1 MPIHGDDGNN
11 VIDLVGDSSSDDDD
25 IAVVVPL
32 TINNTNANNNRNSL
46 TNNRAAAP
54 PSSQHRSHSGAAGPS
69 AGPVSSR
76 NNNANDTALAR
87 PPVCALLDDP
97 DDSLPGINPL
107 FNSLSRCPQ
116 SSGSNT
122 SVVGDDADGSG
133 TDEELYEAL
142 QRDPLPSIYT
152 NKNSDSSKS
161 NTGAN
166 QSNPN
171 SGVNINVNAN
181 ATNALG
187 SAAASSSGGAAA
199 GPSTSTASPTRVVT
213 VIQDADLSPISTVHT
228 HHHHHYF
235 HPFSQQQAQERAQE
249 RAQELTQH
257 HAQQQRQQQLQ
268 LEPSPSASVV
278 SIPSSS
284 ASPVSPA
291 VRVTSVASVTPTPS
305 PAAGRRRTL
314 ASNSQSQVM
323 STQQVQDLVESVN
336 LDGDDDDSNNGDPDP
351 AGAATRRTE
360 TDNLEITNSFA
371 RDLATLS
378 SSFSNATEEVPTPTC
393 LSIPLLKH
401 QRQALAW
408 MCKREAEVQVNNHP
422 RGGILADDQ
431 GFGKTLSLLA
441 LMARNRPP
449 GDEPGDDTKSWG
461 NLVIAPTSIL
471 RQWATEIREK
481 FDEIHHPS
489 ILIYHGQGRAR
500 ESSALVGYDI
510 VITSYGVVAQE
521 YAREESTHIFDPRL
535 GKRRTI
541 IRHRMPGPLFR
552 VRWYRIVLD
561 EAQSIKNRL
570 SEAHRAVCNLH
581 AHCRWV
587 ATGTPIQNS
596 LDDLYSLLVFLRYN
610 FVSSYAEWRQ
620 KFKNPLE
627 KSFNSERRERVFGQ
641 FQFILGPVLL
651 RRAKYDRINGQP
663 VIALTKRNVRIL
675 ELDFTAVERQHY
687 SRQEERAV
695 RELEHMRN
703 EAMESNFQTLAH
715 ALVVLLRLRQACNH
729 PKLCNWFSNELIQF
743 SDEEIE
749 ATMHRLGT
757 GDGNGSNGQ
766 SASLLSLFKE
776 ETRARLMREL
786 EPGSGVHLTCP
797 ICMDVLL
804 TEGVFTR
811 CGHVFCNEDFAE
823 WASSND
829 SCPSC
834 RSGLGAEPQ
843 TVPLDGVRLEVHATH
858 RKKQLEEE
866 QKEKERLAKQ
876 AKKEKA
882 AAKRAKKKAKKE
894 EGDEDLIE
902 VMDDED
908 DEDSDDDDDDED
920 DDDKDDNDE
929 GDEEEYE
936 NLIAQRLLGNS
947 SNKRGRQSNGSQDGR
962 IITPRK
968 RRRVSS
974 IGGTSG
980 PTSASKSSKSKKGA
994 AAGGDDDDDDD
1005 DPTGG
1010 LGLGTSTKIKAFI
1023 SEYRAILETT
1033 EDKVLCFSQWTR
1045 MLDLVEEQLAPYG
1058 LEYVRLDGTMSVDER
1073 AEVVRLFHTR
1083 SKCRLMLVSL
1093 KAGST
1098 GLNLIAANWVFL
1110 LDSWWNPAVE
1120 DQAIDRVHRIGQ
1132 QKDVNVVKL
1141 KIRNSVEDRIL
1152 ALQERKRAIADAAL
1166 GKEGLQVLG
1175 RRRLTMRDIMSL
1187 FTDVYRNV
1195 QNRARA
1201 IDAAVGGVIGTAGS
1215 SAATAGRPR
1224 AQRNRLHDM
1233 TNVLQS
1239 FEHQMRNASNSG
1251 GSSSRNQFTRL

>member
-1 MPIHGDDGNN
+1 MPIHGDDDNNN
-11 VIDLVGDSSSDDDD
+11 VIDLVDDSSSDDDD

-32 TINNTNANNNRNSL
+32 TVNTTNTTNTTTNNINRNSS
-46 TNNRAAAP
+46 TNQRTAAP
-54 PSSQHRSHSGAAGPS
+54 PSQRRSHSGAAGPS
-69 AGPVSSR
+69 AGPVSSST
-76 NNNANDTALAR
+76 NNANDTALAR

-107 FNSLSRCPQ
+107 FNSLSRRPQ

-152 NKNSDSSKS
+152 NKNNDSSKFNS
-161 NTGAN
+161 GAN
-166 QSNPN
+166 QSNANP
-171 SGVNINVNAN
+171 NVNTNVTAN
-181 ATNALG
+181 PTNALG
-187 SAAASSSGGAAA
+187 GAAIISSGGAATA
-199 GPSTSTASPTRVVT
+199 PSTTTASPACVVT
-213 VIQDADLSPISTVHT
+213 VTQDADLSPTSAAVHT
-228 HHHHHYF
+228 HHNHHHHYD
-235 HPFSQQQAQERAQE
+235 HPVSQQQAQEPTLE
-249 RAQELTQH
+249 RAQELAQQH
-257 HAQQQRQQQLQ
+257 VQQRQQQQQQQLQ
-268 LEPSPSASVV
+268 QQEPSPSASVV
-278 SIPSSS
+278 SVPSSS

-291 VRVTSVASVTPTPS
+291 VRVTSIASVTPTPS
-305 PAAGRRRTL
+305 PTTDRRRTS

-323 STQQVQDLVESVN
+323 STQQIQDLVESVN
-336 LDGDDDDSNNGDPDP
+336 LDDDDDDDDPDP
-351 AGAATRRTE
+351 SGAETRRTE

-378 SSFSNATEEVPTPTC
+378 CSFSNATEEAPTPTS

-449 GDEPGDDTKSWG
+449 GDEPGEENTKSWG

-471 RQWATEIREK
+471 RQWAAEIHEK

-489 ILIYHGQGRAR
+489 ILIYHGQGRTR
-500 ESSALVGYDI
+500 DTSALVGYDI
-510 VITSYGVVAQE
+510 VITSYGIVAQE
-521 YAREESTHIFDPRL
+521 YAREDSIQAFDPRL
-535 GKRRTI
+535 GRRRTI
-541 IRHRMPGPLFR
+541 HRHRMPGPLFR
-552 VRWYRIVLD
+552 VTWYRIVLD

-570 SEAHRAVCNLH
+570 SEAHRAVCKLR
-581 AHCRWV
+581 AKCRWV

-596 LDDLYSLLVFLRYN
+596 LDDLYSLLVFLRYE

-620 KFKNPLE
+620 KFRNPLE
-627 KSFNSERRERVFGQ
+627 RSVNSERRERVFGQ

-651 RRAKYDRINGQP
+651 RRAKHDRINGQP
-663 VIALTKRNVRIL
+663 VIPLTKRNVRIL

-703 EAMESNFQTLAH
+703 EAMESNFQTIAH

-749 ATMHRLGT
+749 ATMHRLAN
-757 GDGNGSNGQ
+757 GDGNCANGQ
-766 SASLLSLFKE
+766 PASLLSLFKE

-811 CGHVFCNEDFAE
+811 CGHVFCNDDFAE

-834 RSGLGAEPQ
+834 RSGLGPEPQ
-843 TVPLDGVRLEVHATH
+843 TVPLDALRLEVHALH
-858 RKKQLEEE
+858 RKKQFEEE
-866 QKEKERLAKQ
+866 QKEKEMLAKQ
-876 AKKEKA
+876 AKKERA
-882 AAKRAKKKAKKE
+882 AAKRARKKAKKE

-902 VMDDED
+902 VMDD
-908 DEDSDDDDDDED
+908 DDDED
-920 DDDKDDNDE
+920 DQDD
-929 GDEEEYE
+929 DEEEYE

-947 SNKRGRQSNGSQDGR
+947 SNKRSRQSNGSQDGR
-962 IITPRK
+962 IVTPRK

-974 IGGTSG
+974 IGGTFSS
-980 PTSASKSSKSKKGA
+980 TSASKSSKSKKGA
-994 AAGGDDDDDDD
+994 AAGDGDDDD

-1023 SEYRAILETT
+1023 SEYRAVLETT

-1045 MLDLVEEQLAPYG
+1045 MLDLVEEQLVPYG
-1058 LEYVRLDGTMSVDER
+1058 LEFVRLDGAMSVEER

-1098 GLNLIAANWVFL
+1098 GLNLTAANWVFL

-1132 QKDVNVVKL
+1132 KKDVHVVKL
-1141 KIRNSVEDRIL
+1141 KIRDSVEDRIL
-1152 ALQERKRAIADAAL
+1152 ALQEKKRAIADAAL

-1175 RRRLTMRDIMSL
+1175 RRRLTMRDVMSL

-1201 IDAAVGGVIGTAGS
+1201 MDVAEGGVAGTAGS
-1215 SAATAGRPR
+1215 SAATAGGLG
-1224 AQRNRLHDM
+1224 AQHNRLHGM

-1239 FEHQMRNASNSG
+1239 LERQIRNASHSE
-1251 GSSSRNQFTRL
+1251 GSSSHSRFTHL